1 MAKLIKKTKPL
12 TVDPVKVS
20 QTMGASL
27 AFLGLDKSIPLL
39 HGNQGCSAY
48 GKILFI
54 RHFYEPVP
62 LQTTGL
68 DHLAAVMQPDQN
80 LKDGLLTVC
89 EKNKPEIIGVLTTG
103 LSEAEGTDVHR
114 IIKEFRLEYPQ
125 YNDITLVPVN
135 TPDYL
140 GCLETGYAKAVEMIV
155 DNCVIKAENRLTK
168 TLQETKG
175 KKAKSKDL
183 VILPS
188 AMHTPADIES
198 IRLTVELFGLTPIF
212 LPDLSGSLDG
222 HLSESRYSSI
232 TYGGCSKS
240 LFERIANACGVVS
253 IGLSMKSAGTLLHQ
267 RAGISFSHLDG
278 LVGLKANDEFISTLM
293 KLSDNPVPA
302 MLKRQRQCLRDA
314 YLDAHFYL
322 GQCRLAVAS
331 DPDLLIPLQSLAQ
344 ETGLEL
350 QYAVTTELKSGL
362 AELEYKTIQEGDL
375 EDFRKL
381 SYEHA
386 VDIVIGN
393 SYLAEFCEKQE
404 LPLYRAGYPIYDRM
418 GGSRVCR
425 VGYAGTTDM
434 VIELANLV
442 WQHRPEGADP
452 YVSVF
457 KRGNGTRK
465 GGAYDKS
472 EASHAAH

>member
-1 MAKLIKKTKPL
+1 MAKLIKKTKPM

-54 RHFYEPVP
+54 RHFFEPVP

-80 LKDGLLTVC
+80 LIDGLATVC

-103 LSEAEGTDVHR
+103 LSEAEGTDIHR

-125 YNDITLVPVN
+125 YNHITLVPVN
-135 TPDYL
+135 TPDYQ
-140 GCLETGYAKAVEMIV
+140 GCLETGYAKAVETIIENCIV
-155 DNCVIKAENRLTK
+155 TEFI
-168 TLQETKG
+168 ETKE
-175 KKAKSKDL
+175 KKTKSKDL

-198 IRLTVELFGLTPIF
+198 IRLTVELFGLNPIF

-232 TYGGCSKS
+232 SYGGCSKEV
-240 LFERIANACGVVS
+240 FERISNACGVVS
-253 IGLSMKSAGTLLHQ
+253 IGLSMKNAGTLLHL
-267 RAGISFSHLDG
+267 RAGISFTHLDG
-278 LVGLKANDEFISTLM
+278 LVGLKDNDEFISTLM
-293 KLSDNPVPA
+293 KLSGNPVPA

-331 DPDLLIPLQSLAQ
+331 DPDLLLPLQSLAQ

-350 QYAVTTELKSGL
+350 QYAVTTELKNGL
-362 AELEYKTIQEGDL
+362 EQLDYKTIQEGDL

-381 SYEHA
+381 TCEYA
-386 VDIVIGN
+386 VDIVVGN
-393 SYLAEFCEKQE
+393 SYLADYCEKQE

-434 VIELANLV
+434 VIEMANLV
-442 WQHRPEGADP
+442 WQHRPEGADA

-457 KRGNGTRK
+457 KKGISSGI

-472 EASHAAH
+472 EASHATH